1 MYGFPN
7 FFFTLFLILYNKS
20 IKIERS
26 FIMVIQEIVEH
37 DMEQD
42 YGIEF
47 NNLVCGAGC

>member
-1 MYGFPN
+1 M
-7 FFFTLFLILYNKS
+7 IQ
-20 IKIERS
+20 IERS

-42 YGIEF
+42 IIEF